1 MNTYL
6 EERMKMSNK
15 VKMGQES
22 NPIGGVFLKYDEQ
35 GLKSVRRNDC
45 KLIKKNSLKVVGH
58 YFH

>member
-6 EERMKMSNK
+6 EERMRISNK

-35 GLKSVRRNDC
+35 GLKSVRRLADTRMTAN
-45 KLIKKNSLKVVGH
+45 
-58 YFH
+58 